1 MDRGIIY
8 PTDSQYTFIGA
19 PADYIPTMKFL
30 RQDPK
35 NRDFVERQEREFP
48 IILSQKY
55 GYLPE
60 WYRDFKKKNQDF

>member
-1 MDRGIIY
+1 MNY
-8 PTDSQYTFIGA
+8 
-19 PADYIPTMKFL
+19 L

-60 WYRDFKKKNQDF
+60 WYRNFEKRKQDF